1 MSKKYKGHELI
12 KAITDGE
19 IESGTHIKVH
29 AKNYSVDYWFYGN
42 WFGKENYKEPLDNIE
57 LFLCNRDCIFELI
70 EEDMDIQR
78 MEEFNSEYTMNN
90 VEMQLQDKINQI
102 LLALKQLDRKI
113 REER

>member
-29 AKNYSVDYWFYGN
+29 VKNYSVDYWFYGN

-113 REER
+113 REEK